1 MKYSMNRTNPVKIL
15 IFVMIGAMAI
25 VFTDLCILS
34 DKACYAWWE
43 DDTSQSPDVLVD
55 INQLRSQNAQYL
67 NNGIEIPDTVTASN
81 ALPDQINITDYQFAK
96 TIAPNPEPPE
106 ISAANIEPAVG
117 TEIIEDNI
125 NIDDVL
131 SSYKTTRLDNDNSNS
146 IDVEIDDGAS
156 AVDVLDKTEEPIAEQ
171 KTYQYTQPHGQGKV
185 AIIID
190 DMGITLRSKLVEI
203 LPAPLTLA
211 YLPYAKDLPAR
222 TKRAKENGHELM
234 VHIPMQPMSNTTDPG
249 PHALKANH
257 SKAMLTENLNWNL
270 SRFEGFV
277 GVNNHMGSRI
287 TQDKAAMNHIMQHL
301 KKRNLFFIDSRTIS
315 TSVAAQTARDN
326 GLAYAERDIF
336 LDHEITPEF
345 IQGALKKLEQKAYD
359 QGYAIAIGHPHKE
372 TIEALKKWIP
382 TLESKNLTLVPASA
396 LIRQPI
402 KQDQNLLVSAP
413 SNQR

>member
-15 IFVMIGAMAI
+15 IFVMIGAMTI

-43 DDTSQSPDVLVD
+43 DDTSQSSDVLVD

-67 NNGIEIPDTVTASN
+67 NNGIEMPDTITASN

-96 TIAPNPEPPE
+96 TIVPSPEPSE

-131 SSYKTTRLDNDNSNS
+131 SPYKTTHLENDKNNS
-146 IDVEIDDGAS
+146 IDIEINDGVS
-156 AVDVLDKTEEPIAEQ
+156 AVEVLDKTEEPIAE
-171 KTYQYTQPHGQGKV
+171 KKIYQYTQPRGQGKV

-249 PHALKANH
+249 PHALKASQ
-257 SKAMLTENLNWNL
+257 SKAILTENLNWNL

-287 TQDKAAMNHIMQHL
+287 TQDKNAMNHIMQHL
-301 KKRNLFFIDSRTIS
+301 KKRNLFFIDSRTIG
-315 TSVAAQTARDN
+315 TSVAAKTARDN

-345 IQGALKKLEQKAYD
+345 IQGALKKLEKKAYD

-396 LIRQPI
+396 LIHQPVE
-402 KQDQNLLVSAP
+402 QDQNLLVSAP

>member
-15 IFVMIGAMAI
+15 IFVMIGAMTI

-43 DDTSQSPDVLVD
+43 DDTSQSSDVLVD

-67 NNGIEIPDTVTASN
+67 NNGIEMPDTITASN

-96 TIAPNPEPPE
+96 TIVPSPEPSE

-131 SSYKTTRLDNDNSNS
+131 SPYKTTHQENDKNNS
-146 IDVEIDDGAS
+146 IDIEIDDGVS
-156 AVDVLDKTEEPIAEQ
+156 AVEVLDKTEEPIAE
-171 KTYQYTQPHGQGKV
+171 KKIYQYTQPRGQGKV

-249 PHALKANH
+249 PHALKANQ
-257 SKAMLTENLNWNL
+257 SKAILTENLNWNL

-287 TQDKAAMNHIMQHL
+287 TQDQNAMNHIMKHL
-301 KKRNLFFIDSRTIS
+301 KKRNLFFIDSRTIG
-315 TSVAAQTARDN
+315 TSIAAQTARDN

-396 LIRQPI
+396 LIHQPVE
-402 KQDQNLLVSAP
+402 QDQNLLVSAP